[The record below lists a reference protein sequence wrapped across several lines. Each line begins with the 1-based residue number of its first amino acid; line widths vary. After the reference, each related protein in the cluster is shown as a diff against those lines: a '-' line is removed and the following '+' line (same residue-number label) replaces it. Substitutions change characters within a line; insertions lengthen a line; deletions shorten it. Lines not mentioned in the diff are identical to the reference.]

1 MLDWQQNRQSCNC
14 LILQFKIIWYD
25 ILNFPLTFDKVNT
38 TVGCSFATES
48 RPWLCS
54 VVSIVFF
61 YGQWLPT
68 TLLLQWSSPATLR
81 IFLHS
86 RKYLNPFGIDLAKY
100 LPSVT
105 GSVYTDQLGQLCLL
119 ESQSAP
125 ITFSYSIWSVGLI
138 WKERCRPTG
147 SLVCM
152 RPLSAHVAPTQYLQ
166 KERGFTRHCKN
177 DSIQFEFDEA
187 PGSCTRFQAF
197 ASKQFLSIKENE
209 KVVQH
214 ATLFLKWV
222 RAQYSAV
229 PGYVL
234 NHTTSI
240 VSCHWVPEHI
250 TPGKVS
256 NLLSMMMTLTSLVII
271 KLLLGLLQGQG
282 IYCIKCLSFVYKLYI
297 SANGLMN
304 RAIISSQLAYTY
316 QST

>member
-86 RKYLNPFGIDLAKY
+86 RKYLNPLGLDLAKY

-105 GSVYTDQLGQLCLL
+105 GSVYTDHLGQLCLL

-147 SLVCM
+147 SLVYM

-177 DSIQFEFDEA
+177 DSIQFDEA

-214 ATLFLKWV
+214 ATPLLNYLYLF
-222 RAQYSAV
+222 R
-229 PGYVL
+229 
-234 NHTTSI
+234 
-240 VSCHWVPEHI
+240 HI
-250 TPGKVS
+250 
-256 NLLSMMMTLTSLVII
+256 
-271 KLLLGLLQGQG
+271 
-282 IYCIKCLSFVYKLYI
+282 
-297 SANGLMN
+297 
-304 RAIISSQLAYTY
+304 
-316 QST
+316 